1 MFTGIIESKCLV
13 TSLDAQNEGIDFL
26 LELGELSSGCGLGD
40 SIAINGCCLTVAAIE
55 GAVVSFHA
63 GRETLDLTHLG
74 QLKAGDQVNVER
86 SLRFG
91 DQLGGHLVSGHV
103 DGVGEVI
110 DIVEEPSQTVM
121 RFRIPER
128 LVDQVILK
136 GSIALDGISLTI
148 TEHDF
153 DKIAVALIP
162 HTMEVTNLGSK
173 SVGDPIN
180 VETDMIGKWI
190 QKQAMPV
197 VEELRKM
204 AEKNNKGVSHD

>member
-1 MFTGIIESKCLV
+1 MFTGIVESKCLI
-13 TSLDAQNEGIDFL
+13 TALDAENEGIDFL
-26 LELGELSSGCGLGD
+26 LELAELSSGCGLGD
-40 SIAINGCCLTVAAIE
+40 SIAINGCCLTVASIKGTTVA
-55 GAVVSFHA
+55 FHA

-74 QLKAGDQVNVER
+74 ELKAGDFVNVER

-103 DGVGEVI
+103 DGVGEVVE
-110 DIVEEPSQTVM
+110 IVQEPSQTVM
-121 RFRIPER
+121 RFRIPET

-148 TEHDF
+148 TEHAF
-153 DKIAVALIP
+153 DRIAVALIP
-162 HTMEVTNLGSK
+162 HTMEVTNLGDK
-173 SVGDPIN
+173 SVGDAIN

-197 VEELRKM
+197 VEQLRNI
-204 AEKNNKGVSHD
+204 AEKNSKGGSND